1 MYARSFSIFALNMKF
16 EELPLAQPLQRAVRT
31 VGYENPTP
39 IQEQSIPSLLEG
51 KDLLGIAQT
60 GTGKTAAF
68 ALPILQRLLDSGKF
82 RQPKTCRALILLPTR
97 ELAIQVE
104 ECFKQYAQYTAISTA
119 CIFGG
124 VSDVKQKNVLIR
136 GVDVL
141 VATPGRLLDLIGQ
154 KAVTMKNVEFFVL
167 DEADRMLDMGFIHDI
182 RKVVGMLPGKRQNL
196 FFSATMPKEISDLAA
211 TILNANPV
219 RVEVAPQST
228 PIERI
233 RQELYRIDKRRK
245 GALLKELLSSH
256 EEMKKVLVFCRTKH
270 GADKIVRVLE
280 KAGIKCAAIHGNKSQ
295 NRRQEAL
302 GNFKDEK
309 IRVLVATDIA
319 ARGIDVDDVT
329 HVFNYDLPNEHETFV
344 HRIGRTARAGKEG
357 VAISFCAPDEE
368 QDLRGIEK
376 LTRVKIPEGDASV
389 FEKLPPPQ
397 KETPESELRN
407 ARGRMPRGQK
417 GGRDNRQAGA
427 DQDRRDDRQNA
438 SQKRRADQRRS
449 GGSDATDRIQEQQSA
464 KFDWRKH
471 QADKRNARAAEQARE
486 AQRHSGVN
494 TDSRHSGGS
503 NATDRIQGKNN
514 SVPQNAADGDNLN
527 RRTIGRNRPGSR
539 ARKRMRE
546 QAAASAAALLARG
559 GK

>member
-1 MYARSFSIFALNMKF
+1 MKF
-16 EELPLAQPLQRAVRT
+16 EELPLANPLQRAVRA

-51 KDLLGIAQT
+51 RDLLGIAQT

-104 ECFKQYAQYTAISTA
+104 ECFKQYAQYTAISTT

-124 VSDVKQKNVLIR
+124 VSDVKQKNCLVR

-154 KAVTMKNVEFFVL
+154 RAVTLKNVEFFVL

-196 FFSATMPKEISDLAA
+196 FFSATMPKEISDLAQ
-211 TILNANPV
+211 TILGANPA

-245 GALLKELLSSH
+245 GALLKELLNSH
-256 EEMKKVLVFCRTKH
+256 EEMKKVLVFTRTKH

-302 GNFKDEK
+302 GNFKEER

-376 LTRVKIPEGDASV
+376 LTRVKIPEGDKSIY
-389 FEKLPPPQ
+389 ERLPEQQ

-407 ARGRMPRGQK
+407 ARGRLPREKK
-417 GGRDNRQAGA
+417 GGPKRE
-427 DQDRRDDRQNA
+427 RRDDRNGVGRTA
-438 SQKRRADQRRS
+438 VPGKYR
-449 GGSDATDRIQEQQSA
+449 
-464 KFDWRKH
+464 H
-471 QADKRNARAAEQARE
+471 AAEQSRE
-486 AQRHSGVN
+486 NLQSG
-494 TDSRHSGGS
+494 D
-503 NATDRIQGKNN
+503 
-514 SVPQNAADGDNLN
+514 AAGFSN
-527 RRTIGRNRPGSR
+527 RRTIGKNRPGSR

-546 QAAASAAALLARG
+546 AAAASAAAQSSLIQS
-559 GK
+559 KP

>member
-1 MYARSFSIFALNMKF
+1 MKF

-124 VSDVKQKNVLIR
+124 VSDVKQKNVLVR

-154 KAVTMKNVEFFVL
+154 RAVTLKNVEFFVL

-211 TILNANPV
+211 TILSADPV

-256 EEMKKVLVFCRTKH
+256 EEMKKVLVFTRTKH

-280 KAGIKCAAIHGNKSQ
+280 KAGVKCAAIHGNKSQ

-302 GNFKDEK
+302 GNFKCEQ

-329 HVFNYDLPNEHETFV
+329 HVFNYDLPNEPETFV

-368 QDLRGIEK
+368 QDLRAIEK
-376 LTRVKIPEGDASV
+376 LTKVKIPEGDKSV
-389 FEKLPPPQ
+389 FDKLPEQQ

-407 ARGRMPRGQK
+407 ARGRMSRGQK
-417 GGRDNRQAGA
+417 GGRDNRQTGAG
-427 DQDRRDDRQNA
+427 QDRGA
-438 SQKRRADQRRS
+438 GERAEGQP
-449 GGSDATDRIQEQQSA
+449 A

-486 AQRHSGVN
+486 N
-494 TDSRHSGGS
+494 GG
-503 NATDRIQGKNN
+503 DRSENRPQTREERRGNRAEKFGRKPERRNGQNGEERRDDNRPQNFAKNN
-514 SVPQNAADGDNLN
+514 AAGDDNLN
-527 RRTIGRNRPGSR
+527 RRTIGKNRPGSR
-539 ARKRMRE
+539 ARKRLRE
-546 QAAASAAALLARG
+546 QAAASAAAAAARG
-559 GK
+559 QK

>member
-1 MYARSFSIFALNMKF
+1 MKF

-31 VGYENPTP
+31 VGYETPTP

-51 KDLLGIAQT
+51 QDLLGIAQT

-82 RQPKTCRALILLPTR
+82 RQPRTCRALILLPTR

-104 ECFKQYAQYTAISTA
+104 ECFKMYAQYTAISTA

-124 VSDVKQKNVLIR
+124 VSDVKQKNCLVR

-154 KAVTMKNVEFFVL
+154 KAVTLKNVEFFVL

-211 TILNANPV
+211 TILNSDPV

-245 GALLKELLSSH
+245 GALLKELLASH
-256 EEMKKVLVFCRTKH
+256 EEMQKVLVFTRTKH

-280 KAGIKCAAIHGNKSQ
+280 KAQVKCAAIHGNKSQ

-302 GNFKDEK
+302 GNFKGEK

-329 HVFNYDLPNEHETFV
+329 HVFNYDLPNEPETFV

-368 QDLRGIEK
+368 QDLRAIEK
-376 LTRVKIPEGDASV
+376 LTKVKIPEGDKAI
-389 FEKLPPPQ
+389 FEKLPEQQ
-397 KETPESELRN
+397 KETPESEMRN
-407 ARGRMPRGQK
+407 ARGRLPRGQK
-417 GGRDNRQAGA
+417 GDRRNDRRDNRQTGAG
-427 DQDRRDDRQNA
+427 QDRGA
-438 SQKRRADQRRS
+438 
-449 GGSDATDRIQEQQSA
+449 GEGEGQQPA

-486 AQRHSGVN
+486 N
-494 TDSRHSGGS
+494 GG
-503 NATDRIQGKNN
+503 DRGENRPQTREERRGNRAEKFGRKPERRNGQNGEERRDDNRPQNFAKNN
-514 SVPQNAADGDNLN
+514 AAGDDNLN
-527 RRTIGRNRPGSR
+527 RRTIGKNRPGSR

-546 QAAASAAALLARG
+546 QAASRVSQN
-559 GK
+559 

>member
-1 MYARSFSIFALNMKF
+1 MTF
-16 EELPLAQPLQRAVRT
+16 EELPLANPLQRAIRA

-39 IQEQSIPSLLEG
+39 IQEEAIPSLLEG
-51 KDLLGIAQT
+51 HDLLGIAQT

-68 ALPILQRLLDSGKF
+68 ALPILQKLLDSNNF
-82 RQPKTCRALILLPTR
+82 RSPKTCRALILLPTR

-104 ECFKQYAQYTAISTA
+104 DCFKLYAKFTALSST

-124 VSDVKQKNVLIR
+124 VSDVSQKRNLIR

-154 KAVTMKNVEFFVL
+154 KAVTLKKLEFFVL

-182 RKVVGMLPGKRQNL
+182 RKVVGMLPKDRQNL
-196 FFSATMPKEISDLAA
+196 FFSATMPKDISDLAA
-211 TILNANPV
+211 TILKPNPV

-233 RQELYRIDKRRK
+233 QQELYRIDKRRK
-245 GALLKELLSSH
+245 GALLKELLQSN
-256 EEMKKVLVFCRTKH
+256 EQMKKVLVFTRTKH

-302 GNFKDEK
+302 GNFKTEQ

-319 ARGIDVDDVT
+319 ARGIDVDDVS
-329 HVFNYDLPNEHETFV
+329 HVFNYDLPNEPETFV
-344 HRIGRTARAGKEG
+344 HRIGRTARAGKDG

-368 QDLRGIEK
+368 QDLRAIEK
-376 LTRVKIPEGDASV
+376 LTRIKIAEGDPAV

-397 KETPESELRN
+397 KETAESEARNNRNRLPKRSNEEVRAEWKKQHENNKHRNKKPKQLR
-407 ARGRMPRGQK
+407 
-417 GGRDNRQAGA
+417 
-427 DQDRRDDRQNA
+427 
-438 SQKRRADQRRS
+438 
-449 GGSDATDRIQEQQSA
+449 EQS
-464 KFDWRKH
+464 K
-471 QADKRNARAAEQARE
+471 AEQSGQNKAPLAQARP
-486 AQRHSGVN
+486 N
-494 TDSRHSGGS
+494 P
-503 NATDRIQGKNN
+503 NN
-514 SVPQNAADGDNLN
+514 DGT

-539 ARKRMRE
+539 ARRRMRE
-546 QAAASAAALLARG
+546 AQMNG
-559 GK
+559 FQ

>member
-1 MYARSFSIFALNMKF
+1 MKF

-154 KAVTMKNVEFFVL
+154 KAVTLKNVEFFVL

-211 TILNANPV
+211 TILSANPV

-233 RQELYRIDKRRK
+233 RQELYHIDKRRK

-376 LTRVKIPEGDASV
+376 LTRVKIPEGDKSIYD
-389 FEKLPPPQ
+389 KLPEQQ
-397 KETPESELRN
+397 KETLESELRN

-417 GGRDNRQAGA
+417 GGRDNRQSGAGS
-427 DQDRRDDRQNA
+427 D
-438 SQKRRADQRRS
+438 RRADSRDVADRNEISQ
-449 GGSDATDRIQEQQSA
+449 ATKA

-486 AQRHSGVN
+486 NLQLGEGR
-494 TDSRHSGGS
+494 
-503 NATDRIQGKNN
+503 
-514 SVPQNAADGDNLN
+514 GDNLN

-546 QAAASAAALLARG
+546 QAAASAAAQALLS
-559 GK
+559 KVK

>member
-1 MYARSFSIFALNMKF
+1 MKF

-104 ECFKQYAQYTAISTA
+104 ECFKLYAQYTAISTA

-211 TILNANPV
+211 TILSANPV

-245 GALLKELLSSH
+245 GALLKELLASH
-256 EEMKKVLVFCRTKH
+256 EEMKKVLVFTRTKH

-280 KAGIKCAAIHGNKSQ
+280 KAGVKCAAIHGNKSQ

-357 VAISFCAPDEE
+357 VAISFCSPDEE

-397 KETPESELRN
+397 KETPESEMRN
-407 ARGRMPRGQK
+407 ARGRLPRGQK
-417 GGRDNRQAGA
+417 GGRDNRQNAG
-427 DQDRRDDRQNA
+427 QE
-438 SQKRRADQRRS
+438 RRADGR
-449 GGSDATDRIQEQQSA
+449 DVADRNEISQAPKA

-486 AQRHSGVN
+486 NS
-494 TDSRHSGGS
+494 S
-503 NATDRIQGKNN
+503 NRRDNN
-514 SVPQNAADGDNLN
+514 RSQQSANPQNIAKQNSFAKQNAVDGENLN
-527 RRTIGRNRPGSR
+527 RRTIGKNRPGSR

-546 QAAASAAALLARG
+546 QAAASAAAAALLARS

>member
-1 MYARSFSIFALNMKF
+1 MKF

-154 KAVTMKNVEFFVL
+154 HAVTLKNVEFFVL

-211 TILNANPV
+211 TILSANPV

-407 ARGRMPRGQK
+407 ARGRLPHGKNGQK
-417 GGRDNRQAGA
+417 GG
-427 DQDRRDDRQNA
+427 
-438 SQKRRADQRRS
+438 
-449 GGSDATDRIQEQQSA
+449 DAQPA

-471 QADKRNARAAEQARE
+471 QADKRNARAAEMARE
-486 AQRHSGVN
+486 NMQLGEGRGEN
-494 TDSRHSGGS
+494 RPQSREERRGNRAEKFGRRP
-503 NATDRIQGKNN
+503 DRRNDNRQQNPQQNQNGNR
-514 SVPQNAADGDNLN
+514 PQNQNGATEGDNLN
-527 RRTIGRNRPGSR
+527 RRTIGKNRPGSR

-546 QAAASAAALLARG
+546 AAAASAAAQALLA
-559 GK
+559 KVK